1 MSLSR
6 AKSRKRQR
14 MYIIGAALLAVAGA
28 AALALTAFEDS
39 VVFFFSPSEIVEKSP
54 IDPDQRLRIGGLV
67 EEGTVTKLQD
77 GKTIAFVVTDMA
89 QSVTVAYSGILP
101 DLFREGQGIV
111 ALGKVDSRNVMIASE
126 VLAKH
131 DEEYMP
137 PEVQHA
143 LDKAHQDGVDNLGK
157 NMEAKAKNYQY
168 DSSKYESSKNESANE
183 KQY

>member
-14 MYIIGAALLAVAGA
+14 MYIIGAVLLAVAGA

-111 ALGKVDSRNVMIASE
+111 AEGHMNANGTFVASE

-131 DEEYMP
+131 DENYMP
-137 PEVQHA
+137 PEVA
-143 LDKAHQDGVDNLGK
+143 ESLKKSGYWEEI
-157 NMEAKAKNYQY
+157 EAKNAKQMRN
-168 DSSKYESSKNESANE
+168 
-183 KQY
+183 